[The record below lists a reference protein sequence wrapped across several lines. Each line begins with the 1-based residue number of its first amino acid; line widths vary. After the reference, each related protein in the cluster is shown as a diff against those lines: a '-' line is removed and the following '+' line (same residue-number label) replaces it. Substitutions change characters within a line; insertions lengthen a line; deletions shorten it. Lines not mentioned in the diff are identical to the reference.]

1 MAQVQFRR
9 EGLKMSSAPSPAPLL
24 RLRVSPVA
32 ERFIR
37 SQHPWVYSDSIT
49 DASRE
54 GDVGDMAVVY
64 DRKDKFLA
72 LGLFDPLSP
81 IRLRVLHAGK
91 PVRADQDWWLNRM
104 RAAKERRSGLFDEA
118 QTNAW
123 RWISGESDGFPG
135 LVLDRYDHTLV
146 LKLYS
151 AVWLPRL
158 EEVVRWIQE
167 VFQPVSLVL
176 RLSRNIQEV
185 ARQRWNAAEG
195 CIAGPVPDDVVVFRE
210 NGISF
215 EAEVMRGQKTGF
227 YLDQR
232 DNRARVQALA
242 ADRDVLNVFS
252 FSGGFSLYAA
262 RGGARSVTDVDI
274 SKHALDSARR
284 NFALNP
290 ALAQVPHHC
299 VQADAFDWLAGHEG
313 ERYDLIVCDPPS
325 LARRET
331 DRAGAVG
338 AYRSL
343 VQGCLRHLA
352 PGGILVAASC
362 SAHVSEEEFF
372 GAVTDATTARAVWT
386 ELWRA
391 RHAPDH
397 PATFPEA
404 QYLKCMALRVERF
417 LR

>member
-1 MAQVQFRR
+1 
-9 EGLKMSSAPSPAPLL
+9 MSSPPSSSPAPPPLL
-24 RLRVSPVA
+24 RLRVTPVA

-37 SQHPWVYSDSIT
+37 SQHPWVYSDSISEL
-49 DASRE
+49 SRE
-54 GDVGDMAVVY
+54 GDIGDLAVVY

-72 LGLFDPLSP
+72 LGLYDPMSP

-91 PVRADQDWWLNRM
+91 PVRADRTWWIERV
-104 RAAKERRSGLFDEA
+104 RAAQALRTAHFDEA

-123 RWISGESDGFPG
+123 RWISGENDGFPG

-158 EEVVRWIQE
+158 EEVVGWIKE
-167 VFQPVSLVL
+167 VFNPAVLVL
-176 RLSRNIQEV
+176 RLSRNIQEI
-185 ARQRWNAAEG
+185 AQRRWNVAEG
-195 CIAGPVPDDVVVFRE
+195 CVLGQTPEEVVVFRE
-210 NGISF
+210 NGIRF
-215 EAEVMRGQKTGF
+215 EAEVMKGQKTGF

-242 ADRDVLNVFS
+242 QGRDVLNVFS

-262 RGGARSVTDVDI
+262 RGGARSVTDLDI

-290 ALAQVPHHC
+290 AVAGVPHIC
-299 VQADAFDWLAGHEG
+299 VQGDAFDWLAGNEG

-331 DRAGAVG
+331 DRTGAIG

-343 VQGCLRHLA
+343 AAGCLRHLR
-352 PGGILVAASC
+352 PGGVLVAASC

-372 GAVTDATTARAVWT
+372 GAVIDAVGTRTAWT

-404 QYLKCMALRVERF
+404 QYLKCLALEVG
-417 LR
+417 